1 MEFILSLITPV
12 LLHMAVS
19 VIVTAAG
26 GAIGGAA
33 ADSAVCTSVTALLVL
48 PVLIWMYR
56 SDAAKGMHSNK
67 SICRFDGAQHEER
80 RSQNM
85 QGTAAAKTN
94 RTEKNGKRGK
104 GIRQTAYLIGILVL
118 CAISGGVLNL
128 FWSGILAAASNSGSF
143 FLMRCRSSCLPDRRW
158 YSCSDWGC
166 LCRWL
171 RS

>member
-1 MEFILSLITPV
+1 MEFLLSLITPV

-67 SICRFDGAQHEER
+67 STVVLTERSKKTSIPKHAGHGSGDNKQGRKKREKEEEYKADRIFDRYIGFVRRIRWCPEFALER
-80 RSQNM
+80 NP
-85 QGTAAAKTN
+85 
-94 RTEKNGKRGK
+94 
-104 GIRQTAYLIGILVL
+104 
-118 CAISGGVLNL
+118 
-128 FWSGILAAASNSGSF
+128 AAASNSGSF
-143 FLMRCRSSCLPDRRW
+143 F
-158 YSCSDWGC
+158 
-166 LCRWL
+166 
-171 RS
+171 

>member
-56 SDAAKGMHSNK
+56 SDGRRACTQIRVSVVLT
-67 SICRFDGAQHEER
+67 ER
-80 RSQNM
+80 SM
-85 QGTAAAKTN
+85 
-94 RTEKNGKRGK
+94 KNGGLKACRVRQQRKQIGQKKTGK
-104 GIRQTAYLIGILVL
+104 EGKA
-118 CAISGGVLNL
+118 
-128 FWSGILAAASNSGSF
+128 
-143 FLMRCRSSCLPDRRW
+143 
-158 YSCSDWGC
+158 
-166 LCRWL
+166 
-171 RS
+171 